1 MSGSESNIGG
11 LLAQS
16 ARQMQQNTN
25 GQVLARTTVQAGAP
39 VKAVNTGVAILKQQ
53 MVNQLPKKDVF
64 AVVLMSIAKAF
75 IDTGTKEISEAD
87 RNYLVNELTDNIIKR
102 YPSIR
107 LNEIPEAI
115 WQGVRNRFG
124 EYYGLSLVTFERF
137 IEQYLLS
144 DKRTGLVK
152 ALPGDD
158 LPRHAP
164 TLHVQFETA
173 KENALRALQRKK
185 DKKDI
190 SAMSTS
196 VYNFL
201 DSIKLIEFT
210 TREKNDMMADATRE
224 IIEEL
229 KYKQLL
235 VPYIER
241 AAIKKDI
248 EAYRNAIT
256 EHAPVSDEQ
265 LTLVKMRAKKL
276 ALDAFLNNIILEG
289 EDLGGLIDGRRDVF
303 LKQK

>member
-1 MSGSESNIGG
+1 MMEEHKNTTQALVKQTTGNT
-11 LLAQS
+11 LA
-16 ARQMQQNTN
+16 A
-25 GQVLARTTVQAGAP
+25 A
-39 VKAVNTGVAILKQQ
+39 NTGWAILKQD
-53 MVNQLPKKDVF
+53 MINKLPKIDVF
-64 AVVLMSIAKAF
+64 NVITMSVARAF
-75 IDTGTKEISEAD
+75 ADTNTKEISEAD
-87 RNYLVNELTDNIIKR
+87 RDYLVNQLTDNVIKH
-102 YPSIR
+102 YPAIR
-107 LNEIPEAI
+107 LNEIPEAV
-115 WQGVRNRFG
+115 WQGVRGRFG

-152 ALPGDD
+152 ALPADD
-158 LPRHAP
+158 LPKAAP
-164 TLHVQFETA
+164 DLQTQFETA
-173 KENALRALQRKK
+173 KENALRALQRKG

-190 SAMSTS
+190 SAMATS

-201 DSIKLIEFT
+201 DQIKLVEFT

-224 IIEEL
+224 LIEEL

-256 EHAPVSDEQ
+256 EHTPVTEEQ

-289 EDLGGLIDGRRDVF
+289 EDLGVLIDGRRDVF
-303 LKQK
+303 LSD

>member
-1 MSGSESNIGG
+1 MMGPDK
-11 LLAQS
+11 
-16 ARQMQQNTN
+16 NTN
-25 GQVLARTTVQAGAP
+25 NGIVKHTTGTNLATT
-39 VKAVNTGVAILKQQ
+39 NTGWAILKQD
-53 MVNQLPKKDVF
+53 MINKLPKIDVF
-64 AVVLMSIAKAF
+64 KVVTMSVARAF
-75 IDTGTKEISEAD
+75 ADTNTKEISEAD
-87 RNYLVNELTDNIIKR
+87 RDYLVNQLTDNVIKH
-102 YPSIR
+102 YPAIR
-107 LNEIPEAI
+107 LNEIPEAF

-164 TLHVQFETA
+164 TLQVQFETA

-185 DKKDI
+185 DKKDV
-190 SAMSTS
+190 SAMATS

-201 DSIKLIEFT
+201 DQINLVVFT
-210 TREKNDMMADATRE
+210 TREKNEMMTDATRE
-224 IIEEL
+224 LIEEL

-256 EHAPVSDEQ
+256 ERAPVTAEQ

-289 EDLGGLIDGRRDVF
+289 EDLAGLIDGRRDVF
-303 LKQK
+303 LGD

>member
-1 MSGSESNIGG
+1 MNGGESNIGG

-16 ARQMQQNTN
+16 ARQMQQSTS
-25 GQVLARTTVQAGAP
+25 GQLPARTTAHTSTP
-39 VKAVNTGVAILKQQ
+39 VKVDNTGVAILKQQ

-124 EYYGLSLVTFERF
+124 EFYGLSLVTFERF
-137 IEQYLLS
+137 IEHYLLS

-158 LPRHAP
+158 LPPSAP
-164 TLHVQFETA
+164 SLQTQFETA

-185 DKKDI
+185 DKKDL
-190 SAMSTS
+190 SAMSPS

-201 DSIKLIEFT
+201 DSIKLIAFT
-210 TREKNDMMADATRE
+210 VREKNDMMADATRE
-224 IIEEL
+224 LIDEL
-229 KYKQLL
+229 KYKMLL

-241 AAIKKDI
+241 SALRKEI

-256 EHAPVSDEQ
+256 QHTPVTAEQ

-276 ALDAFLNNIILEG
+276 ALGAFLNNIILEG
-289 EDLGGLIDGRRDVF
+289 EDLGGLIEGKRELF
-303 LKQK
+303 LGG

>member
-1 MSGSESNIGG
+1 MMEPDK
-11 LLAQS
+11 
-16 ARQMQQNTN
+16 NTN
-25 GQVLARTTVQAGAP
+25 QGIIKRTENNLATT
-39 VKAVNTGVAILKQQ
+39 NTGWAILKQD
-53 MVNQLPKKDVF
+53 MINKLPKIDVF
-64 AVVLMSIAKAF
+64 NVITMSVARAF
-75 IDTGTKEISEAD
+75 ADTNTKEISEAD
-87 RNYLVNELTDNIIKR
+87 RDYLVNQLTDNVIKH
-102 YPSIR
+102 YPAIR
-107 LNEIPEAI
+107 LNEIPEAV
-115 WQGVRNRFG
+115 WQGVRGRFG

-152 ALPGDD
+152 ALPADD
-158 LPRHAP
+158 SPRPAP
-164 TLHVQFETA
+164 NPQTQFETA
-173 KENALRALQRKK
+173 KENALRTLQRKR

-190 SAMSTS
+190 SAMATS

-201 DSIKLIEFT
+201 DQIKLVVFT

-224 IIEEL
+224 LIEEL

-256 EHAPVSDEQ
+256 EHTPVTEEQ
-265 LTLVKMRAKKL
+265 LILVKMRAKKL

-289 EDLGGLIDGRRDVF
+289 DDLGALIDGRRDVF
-303 LKQK
+303 LSD

>member
-1 MSGSESNIGG
+1 MMEPDK
-11 LLAQS
+11 
-16 ARQMQQNTN
+16 NTN
-25 GQVLARTTVQAGAP
+25 NGIVKHTTVTNLATT
-39 VKAVNTGVAILKQQ
+39 NTGWAILKQD
-53 MVNQLPKKDVF
+53 MINKLPKIDVF
-64 AVVLMSIAKAF
+64 KVVTMSVARAF
-75 IDTGTKEISEAD
+75 ADTNTKEISEAD
-87 RNYLVNELTDNIIKR
+87 RDYLVNQLTDNVIKH
-102 YPSIR
+102 YPAIR
-107 LNEIPEAI
+107 LNEIPEAV
-115 WQGVRNRFG
+115 WQGVRGRFG

-152 ALPGDD
+152 ALPADD
-158 LPRHAP
+158 APRPAP
-164 TLHVQFETA
+164 DPQTQFETA
-173 KENALRALQRKK
+173 KENALRALQRKR

-190 SAMSTS
+190 SAMATS

-201 DSIKLIEFT
+201 DQIKLVVFT

-224 IIEEL
+224 LIEEL

-256 EHAPVSDEQ
+256 ERTPVTAEQ

-289 EDLGGLIDGRRDVF
+289 EDLGVLIDGRRDVF
-303 LKQK
+303 LSD

>member
-1 MSGSESNIGG
+1 MMGPDK
-11 LLAQS
+11 
-16 ARQMQQNTN
+16 NTN
-25 GQVLARTTVQAGAP
+25 NGIVKHTTGTNLATT
-39 VKAVNTGVAILKQQ
+39 NTGWAILKQD
-53 MVNQLPKKDVF
+53 MINKLPKIDVF
-64 AVVLMSIAKAF
+64 KVVTMSVARAF
-75 IDTGTKEISEAD
+75 ADTNTKEISEAD
-87 RNYLVNELTDNIIKR
+87 RDYLVNQLTDNVIKH
-102 YPSIR
+102 YPAIR
-107 LNEIPEAI
+107 LNEIPEAF

-164 TLHVQFETA
+164 TLQVQFETA

-185 DKKDI
+185 DKKDV
-190 SAMSTS
+190 SAMATS

-201 DSIKLIEFT
+201 DQINLVVFT
-210 TREKNDMMADATRE
+210 TREKNEMMADATRE
-224 IIEEL
+224 LIEEL

-256 EHAPVSDEQ
+256 ERAPVTAEQ

-289 EDLGGLIDGRRDVF
+289 EDLAGLIDGRRDVF
-303 LKQK
+303 LGD

>member
-1 MSGSESNIGG
+1 MNGGESNIGG

-16 ARQMQQNTN
+16 ARQMQQNPN
-25 GQVLARTTVQAGAP
+25 AQVPARTTVQAAVP

-102 YPSIR
+102 YPAIR

-152 ALPGDD
+152 ALPADD
-158 LPRHAP
+158 SPKPAP
-164 TLHVQFETA
+164 GVQTQFETA
-173 KENALRALQRKK
+173 KENALRALQRKR
-185 DKKDI
+185 DKKDL

-224 IIEEL
+224 LIDEL

-256 EHAPVSDEQ
+256 EHTPVTEEQ
-265 LTLVKMRAKKL
+265 LILVKMRAKKV
-276 ALDAFLNNIILEG
+276 ALDAFLNNVILEG
-289 EDLGGLIDGRRDVF
+289 EDLGGLIDGRRGVF

>member
-1 MSGSESNIGG
+1 MMEPDK
-11 LLAQS
+11 
-16 ARQMQQNTN
+16 NTN
-25 GQVLARTTVQAGAP
+25 QGIIKRTENNLATT
-39 VKAVNTGVAILKQQ
+39 NTGWAILKQD
-53 MVNQLPKKDVF
+53 MINKLPKIDVF
-64 AVVLMSIAKAF
+64 NVITMSVARAF
-75 IDTGTKEISEAD
+75 ADTNTKEISEAD
-87 RNYLVNELTDNIIKR
+87 RDYLVNQLTDNVIKH
-102 YPSIR
+102 YPAIR
-107 LNEIPEAI
+107 LNEIPEAV
-115 WQGVRNRFG
+115 WQGVRGRFG

-152 ALPGDD
+152 ALPADD
-158 LPRHAP
+158 APRPAP
-164 TLHVQFETA
+164 DPQTQFETA
-173 KENALRALQRKK
+173 KENALRALQRKR

-190 SAMSTS
+190 SAMATS

-201 DSIKLIEFT
+201 DQIKLVVFT

-224 IIEEL
+224 LIEEL

-256 EHAPVSDEQ
+256 ERTPVTAEQ

-289 EDLGGLIDGRRDVF
+289 EDLGVLIDGRRDVF
-303 LKQK
+303 LSD

>member
-16 ARQMQQNTN
+16 ARQMQQNSN
-25 GQVLARTTVQAGAP
+25 GQMPARTTVQTSAP

-87 RNYLVNELTDNIIKR
+87 RNYLVNELTGNIIKR
-102 YPSIR
+102 YPAIR

-115 WQGVRNRFG
+115 WQGVRIRFG
-124 EYYGLSLVTFERF
+124 EYYGMSLVTFERF

-152 ALPGDD
+152 ALPCDD
-158 LPRHAP
+158 AP
-164 TLHVQFETA
+164 KPAPDLQIQFETA
-173 KENALRALQRKK
+173 TENALRALQRKR
-185 DKKDI
+185 DKKDV

-201 DSIKLIEFT
+201 DSIKLLSFT
-210 TREKNDMMADATRE
+210 IREKNDMMADATRE
-224 IIEEL
+224 LIEEL

-248 EAYRNAIT
+248 EAYRDAIT
-256 EHAPVSDEQ
+256 EHTPVTAEQ

-289 EDLGGLIDGRRDVF
+289 DDLGGLIDGRRDVF
-303 LKQK
+303 LQD

>member
-25 GQVLARTTVQAGAP
+25 TQVLARTTEQPGAP
-39 VKAVNTGVAILKQQ
+39 VKSVNTGVAILKQQ

-75 IDTGTKEISEAD
+75 IDTATKEISEAD
-87 RNYLVNELTDNIIKR
+87 RNYLVNELTDNIVKR

-115 WQGVRNRFG
+115 WQGVRGRFG
-124 EYYGLSLVTFERF
+124 EFYGLSLVTFERF
-137 IEQYLLS
+137 IEQHLLS

-158 LPRHAP
+158 LPRSAP
-164 TLHVQFETA
+164 NLQTQFETA
-173 KENALRALQRKK
+173 KENALRALQRKR

-190 SAMSTS
+190 SAIATS

-201 DSIKLIEFT
+201 DQIKLVEFT

-224 IIEEL
+224 LIEEL

-235 VPYIER
+235 VPYIGR

-256 EHAPVSDEQ
+256 ERTPVTAEQ

-289 EDLGGLIDGRRDVF
+289 EDLAALINGRRDKF
-303 LKQK
+303 LGN

>member
-1 MSGSESNIGG
+1 MMEPDK
-11 LLAQS
+11 
-16 ARQMQQNTN
+16 NTN
-25 GQVLARTTVQAGAP
+25 RGIVKHTTDTNLAAT
-39 VKAVNTGVAILKQQ
+39 NTGWAILKQD
-53 MVNQLPKKDVF
+53 MINKLPKIDVF
-64 AVVLMSIAKAF
+64 NVIAMSVARAF
-75 IDTGTKEISEAD
+75 ADTNTKEISEAD
-87 RNYLVNELTDNIIKR
+87 RDYLVNQLTDNVIKH
-102 YPSIR
+102 YPAIR
-107 LNEIPEAI
+107 LNEIPEAV
-115 WQGVRNRFG
+115 WQGVRGRFG

-152 ALPGDD
+152 ALPADD
-158 LPRHAP
+158 SPRPAP
-164 TLHVQFETA
+164 DPQTQFETA
-173 KENALRALQRKK
+173 KENALRALQRKR
-185 DKKDI
+185 DKKDV

-201 DSIKLIEFT
+201 DSIKLLAFT

-224 IIEEL
+224 LIEEL

-256 EHAPVSDEQ
+256 EHTPVTEEQ

-276 ALDAFLNNIILEG
+276 ALDAFLNNVILEG
-289 EDLGGLIDGRRDVF
+289 EDLGGLIDGRRDAF